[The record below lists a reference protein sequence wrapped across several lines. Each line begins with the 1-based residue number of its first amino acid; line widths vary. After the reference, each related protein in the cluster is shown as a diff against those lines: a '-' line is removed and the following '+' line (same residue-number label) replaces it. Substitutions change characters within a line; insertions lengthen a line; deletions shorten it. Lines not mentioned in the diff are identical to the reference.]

1 MKVQTALYATGS
13 TRKSLGMETIRK
25 FSLIFPPLGEQKE
38 ISRYLNVKINAID
51 ENVLFIERQIEKLK
65 EYRQSLIYE
74 AVTGKIDVRDFEVK
88 A

>member
-51 ENVLFIERQIEKLK
+51 ENVLF
-65 EYRQSLIYE
+65 YR
-74 AVTGKIDVRDFEVK
+74 K
-88 A
+88 ANRKTKRIPSIPNL